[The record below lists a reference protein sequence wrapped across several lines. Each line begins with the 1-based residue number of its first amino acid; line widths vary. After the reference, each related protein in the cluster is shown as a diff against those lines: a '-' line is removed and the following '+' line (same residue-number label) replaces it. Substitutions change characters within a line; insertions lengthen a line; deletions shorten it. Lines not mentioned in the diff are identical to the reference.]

1 MAGKLQFT
9 LQEYK
14 DAARKWRSDFLR
26 LPIIGCDE
34 TLKFMT
40 GRPGIRYKESVGTL
54 NASAQFAPYSP
65 TRSED
70 VNLPCSTCPE
80 IFYLCIIPGSV
91 EHCIKLI
98 FVIRSAV

>member
-26 LPIIGCDE
+26 LPIIGFDE

-40 GRPGIRYKESVGTL
+40 GRRGIRDKESVGTL

-70 VNLPCSTCPE
+70 VNLQLDFRTLE
-80 IFYLCIIPGSV
+80 TFFGSV
-91 EHCIKLI
+91 VAKFEPN
-98 FVIRSAV
+98 

>member
-40 GRPGIRYKESVGTL
+40 GRPGIRYK
-54 NASAQFAPYSP
+54 
-65 TRSED
+65 
-70 VNLPCSTCPE
+70 
-80 IFYLCIIPGSV
+80 
-91 EHCIKLI
+91 
-98 FVIRSAV
+98 